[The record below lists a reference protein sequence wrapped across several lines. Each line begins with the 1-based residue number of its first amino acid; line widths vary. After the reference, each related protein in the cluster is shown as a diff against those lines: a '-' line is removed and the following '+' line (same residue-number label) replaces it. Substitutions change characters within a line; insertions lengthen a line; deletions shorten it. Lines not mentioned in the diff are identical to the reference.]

1 MKYDYTIEQ
10 ERRLDFNLELAIG
23 FATITHSEQV
33 DKAGQ
38 PYILHPLRVM
48 LKMKTRREQIVAV
61 LHDALE
67 DGKQDPEWVIEL
79 FDDYPEIVEAL
90 NCLTHKDKKES
101 YEHYVE
107 RVATN
112 PLAINVKLADLEDNM
127 DKSRLMNMTEKDH
140 QRLAKYQ
147 KAKDYLL
154 EVKEKTQI

>member
-23 FATITHSEQV
+23 FAALTHSEQV

-48 LKMKTRREQIVAV
+48 LKMTTRREQIIAV

-90 NCLTHKDKKES
+90 NCLTHKDKAES
-101 YEHYVE
+101 YEDYIK